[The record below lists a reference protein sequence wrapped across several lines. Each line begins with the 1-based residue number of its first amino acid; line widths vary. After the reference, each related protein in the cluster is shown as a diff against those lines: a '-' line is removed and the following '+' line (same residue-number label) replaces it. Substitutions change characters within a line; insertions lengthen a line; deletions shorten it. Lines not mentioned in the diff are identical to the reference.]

1 MIQFVCFSLD
11 SAVFGAVSL
20 SDIPSPRKSGILARV
35 PGQGCPGY
43 GFSFMVVRFG
53 AW

>member
-1 MIQFVCFSLD
+1 MSGLRIFIH
-11 SAVFGAVSL
+11 FGAL
-20 SDIPSPRKSGILARV
+20 RKSGILARL

-43 GFSFMVVRFG
+43 EFSFMVVRFG